1 MQPASAFINRRADGC
16 DTLCP
21 WSIRTALH
29 VNPRLLAWGVNG
41 LPECERKPARTGNV
55 VLSDMLRDSV
65 VVGFFSHH
73 YDAAFTECK
82 SRERVKS
89 KEAIKRCPLSSW
101 KIIKEMQQRNENYGE
116 GWARA
121 RARTTPPHTHT
132 HAHTH
137 THTHTHHFSLSLSLT
152 HTYTRINT
160 HGHTHSHTHTHTH
173 TRTHTHAH
181 IYGHTHTHTHT

>member
-1 MQPASAFINRRADGC
+1 MTSGRRKMHLMQPASAFINRRADGC

-29 VNPRLLAWGVNG
+29 VNPRLLVWGVNG

-55 VLSDMLRDSV
+55 ALSDMLRDSV

-73 YDAAFTECK
+73 YDAAFNECK

-89 KEAIKRCPLSSW
+89 KEAIRRCPLSSW

-121 RARTTPPHTHT
+121 RARTPPHHPHTCTHTPP
-132 HAHTH
+132 
-137 THTHTHHFSLSLSLT
+137 LSLS
-152 HTYTRINT
+152 
-160 HGHTHSHTHTHTH
+160 H
-173 TRTHTHAH
+173 TRTHVSARTQS
-181 IYGHTHTHTHT
+181 HTQQHNNNKQQQ